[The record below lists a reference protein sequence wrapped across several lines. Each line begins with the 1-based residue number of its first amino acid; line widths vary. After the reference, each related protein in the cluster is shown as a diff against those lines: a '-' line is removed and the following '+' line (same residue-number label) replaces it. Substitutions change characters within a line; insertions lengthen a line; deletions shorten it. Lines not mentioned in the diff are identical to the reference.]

1 MSKKRPRPQSADDTK
16 GLVCGDAE
24 LACDTNQPA
33 PRPMKR
39 ARSGTSPRGTLNP
52 NVEQRMQQR
61 CIRFVAL
68 CQPIEG
74 SRKTSAPIARA
85 AAPSAAEAASLIH

>member
-1 MSKKRPRPQSADDTK
+1 MSKKRPRPQIAADTK

-52 NVEQRMQQR
+52 QRG
-61 CIRFVAL
+61 A
-68 CQPIEG
+68 
-74 SRKTSAPIARA
+74 TYA
-85 AAPSAAEAASLIH
+85 AALHPFCCNLPTDWWITPDQRPYRPSRCA